1 MKACATSYLSCW
13 RQGGA
18 LALLALLRC
27 ALTRRYGAG
36 EAKAAGVLTGSKGA

>member
-1 MKACATSYLSCW
+1 MKACATSYLSCC
-13 RQGGA
+13 GA
-18 LALLALLRC
+18 IALLALLRC